1 MTFRFFFSII
11 VSVSEIKEDKHIYFR
26 QITMMQKIKSGMDRF
41 RANHPKFPMF
51 LRAVSQDA
59 LVEGTII
66 EINVTTPEGKN
77 YCTNVKLKADDME
90 LFDSFKNMQG
100 NYPCI
105 DLKESKSSMS
115 SAFNLTLVQ

>member
-1 MTFRFFFSII
+1 M
-11 VSVSEIKEDKHIYFR
+11 DFR

-66 EINVTTPEGKN
+66 EINVTTPEGKK

-90 LFDSFKNMQG
+90 LFDSFKSMQR
-100 NYPCI
+100 YFPCI
-105 DLKESKSSMS
+105 FFIQWEHTNSVI
-115 SAFNLTLVQ
+115 NI

>member
-1 MTFRFFFSII
+1 M
-11 VSVSEIKEDKHIYFR
+11 DFR

-41 RANHPKFPMF
+41 RFRANHPKFPLF

-59 LVEGTII
+59 LVEGSII

-100 NYPCI
+100 
-105 DLKESKSSMS
+105 
-115 SAFNLTLVQ
+115 

>member
-1 MTFRFFFSII
+1 M
-11 VSVSEIKEDKHIYFR
+11 DFR

-41 RANHPKFPMF
+41 RA
-51 LRAVSQDA
+51 VSQDA
-59 LVEGTII
+59 LVEGSII

-100 NYPCI
+100 
-105 DLKESKSSMS
+105 
-115 SAFNLTLVQ
+115 